1 MSPDDHAEA
10 WYRESLELLSQVPVA
25 LDLAH
30 TRLLLGEW
38 LRRRRRR
45 GEARSHLRAAH
56 QLFDSCGAV
65 PFAER
70 ARSELLATGEQ
81 VRKRAFPL
89 QNDDLTPQE
98 RHVAVLAAGGNSNA
112 EIASRLFVTVSTVE
126 FHLNKVFR
134 KLGIS
139 SRRQIKA
146 RLGAE
151 GQQDRE

>member
-1 MSPDDHAEA
+1 VAPCLDDQAPAGATASP
-10 WYRESLELLSQVPVA
+10 ESGDNTA
-25 LDLAH
+25 GR
-30 TRLLLGEW
+30 TRF
-38 LRRRRRR
+38 
-45 GEARSHLRAAH
+45 H
-56 QLFDSCGAV
+56 
-65 PFAER
+65 
-70 ARSELLATGEQ
+70 
-81 VRKRAFPL
+81 KRTFPG

-112 EIASRLFVTVSTVE
+112 EIASRLFITVSTVE

-139 SRRQIKA
+139 SRRQLKA